1 LKGDDNPNFFFL
13 TYDKSTLEVRNF
25 LTIPKYFFV
34 PAIIEK
40 RKALSPTARR
50 AGWVGCNIDVSNI
63 PEIGKIFFVQN
74 GVRKSKDEV
83 LEKWSKTDFVK
94 AAQSV
99 ESKGW
104 LLDVLMCVEKICRDT
119 VTVSLQDVYGF
130 EGVLQAKH
138 PSNHNVRAKVR
149 QQLQF
154 LRDKGVIDF
163 VGRGRYRIIGR

>member
-1 LKGDDNPNFFFL
+1 MVGFGGGVAAA
-13 TYDKSTLEVRNF
+13 TVG
-25 LTIPKYFFV
+25 V
-34 PAIIEK
+34 
-40 RKALSPTARR
+40 
-50 AGWVGCNIDVSNI
+50 VGCNIDVSNI
-63 PEIGKIFFVQN
+63 PEIGKIFFAQN

-104 LLDVLMCVEKICRDT
+104 LLDVLMCVEKIKQAEF
-119 VTVSLQDVYGF
+119 SLEDVYGF

-138 PSNHNVRAKVR
+138 PSNNNVRAKVR

-163 VGRGRYRIIGR
+163 VGRGQYRMRLKSG